1 MNIKEIREKAFLT
14 QELFAKEI
22 GVSIVSI
29 QKWEWG
35 KSKPSLRNTKKIV
48 EFCKE
53 RGINYETN

>member
-14 QELFAKEI
+14 QELFAKKI
-22 GVSIVSI
+22 GVSVVSV

-35 KSKPSLRNTKKIV
+35 KSNPSLRNAKKIV

-53 RGINYETN
+53 NNVEIC